1 MLGVPFNE
9 REELQMDPMRN
20 ASGKLEVI
28 LQKWFQSNPSV
39 TREMFKSVLK
49 ELGYNDCVEELER
62 ML

>member
-1 MLGVPFNE
+1 MLDVLIND
-9 REELQMDPMRN
+9 REELQKDPMRDD
-20 ASGKLEVI
+20 SGKLEVI